1 MTLILLIYNLILALL
16 LPPAL
21 VYFFI
26 RRLIKGRAFAGAADR
41 LALRRP
47 PPPVEGQ
54 TAIWIHAVSVGE
66 VLAVAP
72 LVARIRRDE
81 PGARIYL
88 STITPTGQATA
99 RKTFTDTVTLFYCPY
114 DLWWPV
120 RRVMRRIQPRRL
132 VIAETEI
139 WPTLLAAARRQ
150 GVPVSLVNGRISDRS
165 LPRYRCVRALLR
177 PFLEIP
183 DHWLMQTEEDARR
196 IRELGAPAARVQVA
210 GNLKF
215 DSLRLIQSNTALAA
229 AIGACWGTAR
239 PLVLLCGSTM
249 EGEEVLLAD
258 LHVRLRP
265 SRPELRLLVAP
276 RHPERFG
283 RAADAFRQRGLR
295 VTLRSRLI
303 SGELAG
309 PADVVILDTLGELAG
324 LYTAADLVFI
334 GGTLTPTGGHNV
346 LEPAAAGRPIL
357 IGPSMENFREIAA
370 LFRQA
375 DALRQAAD
383 AADFEH
389 QLVKLLDNP
398 GERAA
403 LGRRALELVRSHQ
416 GATDRC
422 WALIRNQAPAG
433 STAS

>member
-1 MTLILLIYNLILALL
+1 MTLILLIYNLALVLL
-16 LPPAL
+16 LPLAFA
-21 VYFFI
+21 YFLI
-26 RRLIKGRAFAGAADR
+26 RRAVKSRAFAGIDER
-41 LALRRP
+41 LALRLP
-47 PPPVEGQ
+47 PAPGDGRD
-54 TAIWIHAVSVGE
+54 TIWIHAVSVGE

-72 LVARIRRDE
+72 LVERIRRDE
-81 PGARIYL
+81 PGTRIYL

-99 RKTFTDTVTLFYCPY
+99 RKTFADTVAPFYCPY

-120 RRVMRRIQPRRL
+120 RRVLRRIRPRRL

-150 GVPVSLVNGRISDRS
+150 GIPVHVVNGRISDRS
-165 LPRYRCVRALLR
+165 LPRYRRVRTLLR
-177 PFLEIP
+177 PFLGIP

-196 IRELGAPAARVQVA
+196 IRELGAPPGRIQVA

-215 DSLRLIQSNTALAA
+215 DSLRLIQPNTALTA
-229 AIGACWGTAR
+229 AIGASWGTDQ
-239 PLVLLCGSTM
+239 PIVLLCGSTM
-249 EGEEVLLAD
+249 EGEEALLAD
-258 LHVRLRP
+258 LYVRLRT
-265 SRPELRLLVAP
+265 SRSALRLLVAP

-283 RAADAFRQRGLR
+283 RAADAFRQRNLR
-295 VTLRSRLI
+295 VALRSRLTP
-303 SGELAG
+303 GGADG

-324 LYTAADLVFI
+324 LYPAADLVFI

-375 DALRQAAD
+375 DALEQATDAD
-383 AADFEH
+383 DFERR
-389 QLVKLLDNP
+389 LARLLDHP
-398 GERAA
+398 DERAI
-403 LGRRALELVRSHQ
+403 LGRRALELIRSHQ

-422 WALIRNQAPAG
+422 WAIIRGRIPEG
-433 STAS
+433 STTP

>member
-150 GVPVSLVNGRISDRS
+150 GVPVIFVNGRISDRS

-229 AIGACWGTAR
+229 AIGACWETAR

-258 LHVRLRP
+258 LHVRLGRAG
-265 SRPELRLLVAP
+265 RAP
-276 RHPERFG
+276 APGGAAAPERFG
-283 RAADAFRQRGLR
+283 RAADAFRQRGSR

-334 GGTLTPTGGHNV
+334 GGTLTP
-346 LEPAAAGRPIL
+346 PAATTSWSPRP
-357 IGPSMENFREIAA
+357 PAA
-370 LFRQA
+370 LF
-375 DALRQAAD
+375 
-383 AADFEH
+383 
-389 QLVKLLDNP
+389 
-398 GERAA
+398 
-403 LGRRALELVRSHQ
+403 
-416 GATDRC
+416 
-422 WALIRNQAPAG
+422 
-433 STAS
+433 